1 MPPFPRLVPGF
12 AYYLEDIPPK
22 VWDVGHPKYGKP
34 RALAG
39 RYLGP
44 PTTPGRRDWHIFEI
58 YVGVEDAGA
67 IILNRQDLEQMTV
80 KKLVDD
86 L

>member
-1 MPPFPRLVPGF
+1 MLPRLVPGF

-22 VWDVGHPKYGKP
+22 VWDVGHPRWGKP

-39 RYLGP
+39 RYLGAP
-44 PTTPGRRDWHIFEI
+44 AFAGRREWHIFEI
-58 YVGVEDAGA
+58 YVGVDEAGA
-67 IILNRQDLEQMTV
+67 IILSRETLEQMTV
-80 KKLVDD
+80 KRLVED

>member
-1 MPPFPRLVPGF
+1 MSAAPRLVLGSR
-12 AYYLEDIPPK
+12 ITSRISRRK
-22 VWDVGHPKYGKP
+22 CGTSGHPRYGKP

-44 PTTPGRRDWHIFEI
+44 PAFAGRREWHIFEI

-67 IILNRQDLEQMTV
+67 IILNRQDLEQMTI
-80 KKLVDD
+80 KRLVDD

>member
-1 MPPFPRLVPGF
+1 MLPRLVPGF
-12 AYYLEDIPPK
+12 AYYLEDIPSK

-39 RYLGP
+39 RYLGSLS
-44 PTTPGRRDWHIFEI
+44 GRRVWHMFEI
-58 YVGVEDAGA
+58 FVGVEDAGA
-67 IILNRQDLEQMTV
+67 IVLNRADLESMTV
-80 KKLVDD
+80 KRLVDD

>member
-1 MPPFPRLVPGF
+1 MLPRLVPGF
-12 AYYLEDIPPK
+12 AYYLEDIPAK

-39 RYLGP
+39 RYLGSFR
-44 PTTPGRRDWHIFEI
+44 GRREWHIFEI

-67 IILNRQDLEQMTV
+67 IILNRNDLEQMTV
-80 KKLVDD
+80 KRLVDD